1 MSSKHISSH
10 LYKSVYVCVCVY
22 VFLWSVCTLNLTWKG
37 TSMPKHYLS
46 INKRM
51 TSNHI
56 YLSWSVY
63 YDPSPPSGVY
73 TTVYTKQRQECFWAE
88 MIWRPCS
95 SDPQTIS
102 ESVFYSLRSFGCK
115 YYYHSSR
122 LVPHSTASTT
132 GSAVI
137 RFYDKV
143 KVCECWRSW

>member
-10 LYKSVYVCVCVY
+10 LYKSVCVC

-37 TSMPKHYLS
+37 TSMPKYYLS
-46 INKRM
+46 INKTM

-56 YLSWSVY
+56 YLSWPVY
-63 YDPSPPSGVY
+63 YDPPPPLLEY
-73 TTVYTKQRQECFWAE
+73 TQQYTHNRDRNVFGQ
-88 MIWRPCS
+88 IWRPCS

-102 ESVFYSLRSFGCK
+102 ESVFYSLKSFGCK

-132 GSAVI
+132 GAAVI
-137 RFYDKV
+137 RFYDRV
-143 KVCECWRSW
+143 EVCECWRSW